1 MWRSPEPNPL
11 AHFQQWLDR
20 LARPIEFASRDAFA
34 HLPTVKN
41 LSNFVSSQVLG
52 ALSDR
57 VYPKSVE
64 AALLNLRALFVEDEG
79 RLTTDQQQRRLLEA
93 AAIVKSL
100 RDAAHDQ
107 RQAWEQPEPLKT
119 SEDESRRV
127 PSRDVGHLPIR
138 FAKGV
143 GPKRSSLME
152 RLGIETV
159 EDALWTV
166 PWRYEDRSVMTP
178 LGDLVPGMVTGV
190 CATVAKSTVKRT

>member
-1 MWRSPEPNPL
+1 M
-11 AHFQQWLDR
+11 
-20 LARPIEFASRDAFA
+20 
-34 HLPTVKN
+34 
-41 LSNFVSSQVLG
+41 
-52 ALSDR
+52 
-57 VYPKSVE
+57 
-64 AALLNLRALFVEDEG
+64 EDHG
-79 RLTTDQQQRRLLEA
+79 RLTTDERQRRLLEA

-100 RDAAHDQ
+100 RAAAHDQ
-107 RQAWEQPEPLKT
+107 QQVWEQPEPLKT

-127 PSRDVGHLPIR
+127 PWRDVGHLPIR

-178 LGDLVPGMVTGV
+178 LANSVAASANAGRSARRRWGFMENRGMKERQRPRPRLMRGKTRGLAGPSV
-190 CATVAKSTVKRT
+190 